1 MLLHMMHK
9 LRCVFLYGTFYGF
22 QFSAEHMPGVVNTV
36 ADALS
41 RDRADLASTVV
52 SQIPKTQ
59 VPTHIHQGQAGH
71 QGLAMLFTDSLRM
84 EFAQST

>member
-1 MLLHMMHK
+1 MCIL
-9 LRCVFLYGTFYGF
+9 VWDIYGF
-22 QFSAEHMPGVVNTV
+22 QFSAEHVPRVVNTV

-59 VPTHIHQGQAGH
+59 VPTHIH
-71 QGLAMLFTDSLRM
+71 
-84 EFAQST
+84 

>member
-59 VPTHIHQGQAGH
+59 VPTHIHQLLVVDRPGTKAWQCC
-71 QGLAMLFTDSLRM
+71 LLTL
-84 EFAQST
+84 